1 MKVPTTKEIKNPDSP
16 GGRKDWEGRSPRV
29 RLSLTHAQLAILADI
44 FNAFFLRFP
53 EKAEDENYVDLA
65 ERINGAL
72 QDIQKPLVKETEVAT
87 LWDTD
92 DL

>member
-29 RLSLTHAQLAILADI
+29 RLSLTHAQLAILSEI
-44 FNAFFLRFP
+44 FNGYFLRYP
-53 EKAEDENYVDLA
+53 EKAEDSNYADLSD
-65 ERINGAL
+65 RINEAM
-72 QDIQKPLVKETEVAT
+72 QDIEKPLVKETEVAT
-87 LWDTD
+87 LWDED